1 MDVPHIDILSVV
13 IAAVVNFVIGFVWYS
28 RYLFGKFFEKTPKP
42 YKLAFLWNYLVI
54 VVSAYILAI
63 FVAFFGVTTVSDG
76 MFVGFLVWLGFVA
89 ATQINAVIWGKMHYK
104 HFLLHT
110 GCQLLSYLSMG
121 GILGA

>member
-13 IAAVVNFVIGFVWYS
+13 IAAVVNFVIGIVWYS
-28 RYLFGKFFEKTPKP
+28 PYLFGKFFDKAPKP
-42 YKLAFLWNYLVI
+42 YKLAFLWNYLVV
-54 VVSAYILAI
+54 VVSAYILAF
-63 FVAFFGVTTVSDG
+63 FVAFLGVTTVSDG

-89 ATQINAVIWGKMHYK
+89 ATQINALIWGKMHYK